1 MKLRDIAYG
10 NIEKKS
16 KEASSKV
23 AIFAKYMLGFYNKSI
38 FENSI
43 IT

>member
-16 KEASSKV
+16 KEASSKD

>member
-1 MKLRDIAYG
+1 MRDIAYDT
-10 NIEKKS
+10 IEKKS
-16 KEASSKV
+16 KGASSKD

-38 FENSI
+38 FENAI